1 MRVGWG
7 LVLTALAGW
16 AQDDPYSVGVT
27 LISGKGCAL
36 IVGGVSTKSPAD
48 ASGIRAGDHLLAVDG
63 LAVASIAQA
72 GKLLRL
78 DAPGRVKLR
87 LSRGGKEYEK
97 EVDRE
102 RISSIVRKAGNK
114 IVKGVV
120 VPPDTTD
127 ADVDRMLAFDGRRT
141 VARVFPSHYPE
152 NADLYY
158 GGFEIFVLRDPE
170 QIAVGG
176 IEDGPAAR
184 AGLHWGDAIVSV
196 NGVDV
201 RGKSPAELEALFA
214 RPSPERVLLRT
225 ERLRVSRDIEFL
237 LQRAADILTENGQRL
252 YRGRAVPAGLSDED
266 ADCISRQN

>member
-63 LAVASIAQA
+63 STVASIAQA
-72 GKLLRL
+72 GKLLRS

-97 EVDRE
+97 EVGRE

-120 VPPDTTD
+120 VPPDTSD
-127 ADVDRMLAFDGRRT
+127 AEVDRMLAFDGRRT
-141 VARVFPSHYPE
+141 VASVFPSHYPE
-152 NADLYY
+152 NADLHY
-158 GGFEIFVLRDPE
+158 GGFEILMLRDP
-170 QIAVGG
+170 
-176 IEDGPAAR
+176 D
-184 AGLHWGDAIVSV
+184 
-196 NGVDV
+196 
-201 RGKSPAELEALFA
+201 
-214 RPSPERVLLRT
+214 
-225 ERLRVSRDIEFL
+225 
-237 LQRAADILTENGQRL
+237 
-252 YRGRAVPAGLSDED
+252 
-266 ADCISRQN
+266 